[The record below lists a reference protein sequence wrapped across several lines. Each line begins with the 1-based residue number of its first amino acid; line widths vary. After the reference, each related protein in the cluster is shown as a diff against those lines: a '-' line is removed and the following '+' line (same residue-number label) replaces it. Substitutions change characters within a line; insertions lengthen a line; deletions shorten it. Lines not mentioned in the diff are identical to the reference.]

1 MSRLSE
7 SLARISED
15 LDDLGVRWAVV
26 GGLAVSVRAEP
37 RMTRDVDVVIAVT
50 GDRDAERIVR
60 DLGARGYQPVELVEH
75 ESAGRLAT
83 ARMTAEG
90 QPEGIVIDLLFASSG
105 IEDEIIDSSERLEV
119 FAEIEAPVATRS
131 HLMAMKVLARDDR
144 TRPQDLDDLR
154 SLLAR
159 TTTAEIETTRAL
171 LLLITERGFARRRNL
186 VENFELLL
194 REERG

>member
-7 SLARISED
+7 SLARISAD

-37 RMTRDVDVVIAVT
+37 RMTRDVDVAISVASDT
-50 GDRDAERIVR
+50 DAERIVR
-60 DLGARGYQPVELVEH
+60 ALRDRGYEPVALLEQEGAH
-75 ESAGRLAT
+75 RLAT

-105 IEDEIIDSSERLEV
+105 IESEIVDSSDRLEV
-119 FAEIEAPVATRS
+119 FAGIEARVASVS
-131 HLMAMKVLARDDR
+131 HLMAMKILARDDR

-159 TTTAEIETTRAL
+159 ASGTDIETTRAL

-186 VENFELLL
+186 VESFELLL

>member
-7 SLARISED
+7 SLARISAD
-15 LDDLGVRWAVV
+15 LDELGVRWAVV

-37 RMTRDVDVVIAVT
+37 RMTRDVDVAISVASDI
-50 GDRDAERIVR
+50 DAERIVR
-60 DLGARGYQPVELVEH
+60 ALRDRGYQPVELLEQEGVQ
-75 ESAGRLAT
+75 RLAT

-105 IEDEIIDSSERLEV
+105 IESEIVDSSERLEV
-119 FAEIEAPVATRS
+119 FPGIEARVASRS

-159 TTTAEIETTRAL
+159 ASTEEVETTRGL

-186 VENFELLL
+186 VESFELLL

>member
-7 SLARISED
+7 SLARISAD
-15 LDDLGVRWAVV
+15 LDELGVRWAVV

-37 RMTRDVDVVIAVT
+37 RLTRDVDLAISVSS
-50 GDRDAERIVR
+50 DSDAERIVR
-60 DLGARGYQPVELVEH
+60 DLRTRGYQPVALVEH
-75 ESAGRLAT
+75 EGAQRLGS
-83 ARMTAEG
+83 ARMTAEV
-90 QPEGIVIDLLFASSG
+90 QEEGIVIDLLFASSG
-105 IEDEIIDSSERLEV
+105 IESEIVDSSERLEV
-119 FAEIEAPVATRS
+119 FAGIEARVATRS

-154 SLLAR
+154 SLLAKASA
-159 TTTAEIETTRAL
+159 TDIETTRAL

-186 VENFELLL
+186 VDGFELLL

>member
-1 MSRLSE
+1 MTRLSE

-15 LDDLGVRWAVV
+15 LDDLGIRWAVV

-37 RMTRDVDVVIAVT
+37 RLTRDVDVAISVA

-60 DLGARGYQPVELVEH
+60 DLVARGYQPVELVEH
-75 ESAGRLAT
+75 EAVQRLAT
-83 ARMTAEG
+83 ARMTAEV
-90 QPEGIVIDLLFASSG
+90 QEEGIVIDLLFASSG
-105 IEDEIIDSSERLEV
+105 IENEIVDSSERLEV
-119 FAEIEAPVATRS
+119 FAGIEAPVATRS

-154 SLLAR
+154 SLLAKASA
-159 TTTAEIETTRAL
+159 TDIETTRAL

-186 VENFELLL
+186 VESFELLL

>member
-1 MSRLSE
+1 MSRLSD
-7 SLARISED
+7 SLARISAD

-37 RMTRDVDVVIAVT
+37 RMTRDVDVAISVASDI
-50 GDRDAERIVR
+50 DAERIVR
-60 DLGARGYQPVELVEH
+60 ALRDCGYQPVELLEQ
-75 ESAGRLAT
+75 EGAKRLAT
-83 ARMTAEG
+83 ARMTTEG
-90 QPEGIVIDLLFASSG
+90 HVEGIVIDLLFASSG
-105 IEDEIIDSSERLEV
+105 IESEIVDSSEKLEV
-119 FAEIEAPVATRS
+119 FPGVEARVATRS

-154 SLLAR
+154 SLLAK
-159 TTTAEIETTRAL
+159 ASAADLDTTRAL

-186 VENFELLL
+186 IESFELLL

>member
-1 MSRLSE
+1 MSRLSD
-7 SLARISED
+7 SLARISAD

-37 RMTRDVDVVIAVT
+37 RMTRDVDVAISVASDI
-50 GDRDAERIVR
+50 DAERIVR
-60 DLGARGYQPVELVEH
+60 ALRDRGYQPVELLEQQG
-75 ESAGRLAT
+75 ANRLAT

-90 QPEGIVIDLLFASSG
+90 HVDGIVLDLLFASSG
-105 IEDEIIDSSERLEV
+105 IESEIVADSEKLEV
-119 FAEIEAPVATRS
+119 FAGIEARVASRS

-154 SLLAR
+154 SLLRVAS
-159 TTTAEIETTRAL
+159 TTEIEATRAS

-186 VENFELLL
+186 AESFELLL

>member
-1 MSRLSE
+1 
-7 SLARISED
+7 
-15 LDDLGVRWAVV
+15 
-26 GGLAVSVRAEP
+26 
-37 RMTRDVDVVIAVT
+37 MTRDVDVAISVASDI
-50 GDRDAERIVR
+50 DAERIVR
-60 DLGARGYQPVELVEH
+60 ALRGRGYQPVELLEQ
-75 ESAGRLAT
+75 EGAQRLAT

-90 QPEGIVIDLLFASSG
+90 QTEGIVIDLLFASSG
-105 IEDEIIDSSERLEV
+105 IESEIVDSSERLEV
-119 FAEIEAPVATRS
+119 FPGIEARVASRS

-159 TTTAEIETTRAL
+159 ASTEEVETTRGL

-186 VENFELLL
+186 VESFELLL

>member
-7 SLARISED
+7 SLARISAD

-37 RMTRDVDVVIAVT
+37 RLTRDVDVAIFVT
-50 GDRDAERIVR
+50 SDRDAERIVR
-60 DLGARGYQPVELVEH
+60 DLGARGYQPVRLVEH
-75 ESAGRLAT
+75 EGRQRLAT

-105 IEDEIIDSSERLEV
+105 IETEIVDTSEKLEV
-119 FAEIEAPVATRS
+119 FPGVEARVATRS

-154 SLLAR
+154 SLLAK
-159 TTTAEIETTRAL
+159 ASAADIETTRAL

-186 VENFELLL
+186 IESFELLL